1 MYTSSGIFIHF
12 FTVDLPLSA
21 VMEKHVNILSG
32 GLSTELEAAGFM
44 IQGDPLWSARLLKT
58 NPQAIKNVHASFLK
72 SGADVLTTATYQASV
87 EGFQKSLDLNVD
99 EAAELF
105 HVGVRL
111 AREAA
116 EEFNAQSPVKKNVII
131 AGSIGPYGA
140 FLHDGSEYTGN
151 YVTDMTIEDLK
162 NWHRQQMRCL
172 AMSGIDLFAF
182 ETIPSQKEAEALV
195 LLLREF
201 PNLKAWLSYS
211 CKDISSTSYG
221 DKFKEAVK
229 IGMGLDQLVAV
240 GVNCCAPNLVSPL
253 LMSAN
258 QNQDPKTG
266 WIVYPN
272 TGEEWNHEFG
282 WQGRGAEKHILDSV
296 QEWINLGAKWI
307 GGCCRTTPSDIESL
321 RQCLRPAT

>member
-1 MYTSSGIFIHF
+1 RQRQQRSGPHPHRPPLIGDRDILTGRTVCHSSVGASLVGSRLCEKACAVIVEHRSVRIVSITRVWGVYIEKGKIYETHRE
-12 FTVDLPLSA
+12 VMLPL
-21 VMEKHVNILSG
+21 K
-32 GLSTELEAAGFM
+32 
-44 IQGDPLWSARLLKT
+44 
-58 NPQAIKNVHASFLK
+58 
-72 SGADVLTTATYQASV
+72 
-87 EGFQKSLDLNVD
+87 
-99 EAAELF
+99 
-105 HVGVRL
+105 
-111 AREAA
+111 
-116 EEFNAQSPVKKNVII
+116 
-131 AGSIGPYGA
+131 
-140 FLHDGSEYTGN
+140 
-151 YVTDMTIEDLK
+151 DLK

-211 CKDISSTSYG
+211 CKDIFSTSYG